1 MDRRVFD
8 DRRRIGTV
16 KAAVNMYGERILES
30 SSSSLKTLAQMDLP
44 EV

>member
-1 MDRRVFD
+1 MDRRV
-8 DRRRIGTV
+8 GTV

-30 SSSSLKTLAQMDLP
+30 TSSSLKKPAQMDLP

>member
-1 MDRRVFD
+1 MDRRVFE

-16 KAAVNMYGERILES
+16 KAAINMYGERILEGNPS
-30 SSSSLKTLAQMDLP
+30 MKKSQMDLP

>member
-1 MDRRVFD
+1 MDRRVLE

-16 KAAVNMYGERILES
+16 RAAVNKYGERILES
-30 SSSSLKTLAQMDLP
+30 NSSSLKKSQVDLH

>member
-8 DRRRIGTV
+8 DRKRIGTV
-16 KAAVNMYGERILES
+16 KEAVDMYGERVLET
-30 SSSSLKTLAQMDLP
+30 SSSSLKTPAQMDLP